1 MTTYTIHEP
10 NRELTEGYLTAFIKY
25 AVVFLIAWMFGQL
38 IIFTYPCIAWSGEK
52 YPPTLTWLNNYHI
65 ISWIL
70 VIIGSYF
77 YTIFQIKKY
86 KLPFVTTFRF
96 KPTQQQLE
104 LDLLHT
110 FSGKISET
118 SIHFSAL
125 TISFETKE
133 NTWYGKQRLFRI
145 SSNEQTIA
153 QFNIEKTV
161 WKQFPEIEGLVIELN
176 KHIA

>member
-70 VIIGSYF
+70 VLIGSYF

-96 KPTQQQLE
+96 KPTQKQLE

-110 FSGKISET
+110 LSGKT
-118 SIHFSAL
+118 SQT
-125 TISFETKE
+125 TIPYQQLKIDFETQE
-133 NTWYGKQRLFRI
+133 NIWYGKQRIYHFI
-145 SSNEQTIA
+145 VHEKDIA
-153 QFNIEKTV
+153 SLNIEKTA
-161 WKQFPEIEGLVIELN
+161 WKQFPEIEGLVKELN
-176 KHIA
+176 KHVL

>member
-70 VIIGSYF
+70 VLIGSYF
-77 YTIFQIKKY
+77 YTISQIKKY
-86 KLPFVTTFRF
+86 ALPMITKFRF
-96 KPTQQQLE
+96 DGTHQQLD
-104 LDLLHT
+104 LKLLHT
-110 FSGKISET
+110 FTGKTSET
-118 SIHFSAL
+118 SIPFNAL

-133 NTWYGKQRLFRI
+133 NIWYGKQRIYHFRVHGKC
-145 SSNEQTIA
+145 IA
-153 QFNIEKTV
+153 NLNIEKTA
-161 WKQFPEIEGLVIELN
+161 WKQFP
-176 KHIA
+176 